1 MAFKAGKTDDFEGS
15 MAAAIEKAFE
25 RAWSEVKDDELP
37 KEGRADRRILFVA
50 MAQGVLKYLRNHAE
64 DGFEVGE
71 VVQKSDNN
79 IISSK
84 TINVSGVGDIDVTVT
99 QDSGGD
105 NRVKSKIKSTDGE
118 ILVNVEGLYS

>member
-1 MAFKAGKTDDFEGS
+1 ME
-15 MAAAIEKAFE
+15 
-25 RAWSEVKDDELP
+25 
-37 KEGRADRRILFVA
+37 
-50 MAQGVLKYLRNHAE
+50 QGVLKYLRNHAE

-84 TINVSGVGDIDVTVT
+84 TINVSGVGDIDVIVT